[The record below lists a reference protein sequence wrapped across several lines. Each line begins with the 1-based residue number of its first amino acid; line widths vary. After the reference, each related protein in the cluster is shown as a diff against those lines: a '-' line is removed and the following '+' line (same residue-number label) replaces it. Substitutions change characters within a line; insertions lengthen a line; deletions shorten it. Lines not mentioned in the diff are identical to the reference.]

1 MKEKCDAA
9 TQICK
14 EWNEQSKFLTDFV
27 VGMKLADVQAIA
39 LNEDGEA
46 TSTDILAGTTI
57 GVDTFIAT
65 LEKAITNAVEV
76 E

>member
-1 MKEKCDAA
+1 
-9 TQICK
+9 
-14 EWNEQSKFLTDFV
+14 
-27 VGMKLADVQAIA
+27 MKLADVQAIA

-76 E
+76 EQSIKIKKTNLH